1 MRKLMARK
9 NPIFILDILEKL
21 YEWRRPKTEAKYP
34 YNRETDTV
42 HLPSGIVAELK
53 EFLATGKKSKAIK
66 RIEELTG
73 VSLRISKDFV
83 DDLLK

>member
-1 MRKLMARK
+1 MVRK

-21 YEWRRPKTEAKYP
+21 YEWRRPKIKANYP

-42 HLPSGIVAELK
+42 HLPPEIIAELK
-53 EFLATGKKSKAIK
+53 EFLEAGEKPNALK
-66 RIEELTG
+66 RVAELTG
-73 VSLRISKDFV
+73 ASLRISKDFA

>member
-1 MRKLMARK
+1 MARK

-21 YEWRRPKTEAKYP
+21 YEWRRPKIKAKYP

-42 HLPSGIVAELK
+42 HLPPEIVTELK
-53 EFLATGKKSKAIK
+53 EILATGEKPKAIK
-66 RIEELTG
+66 RVAELTG
-73 VSLRISKDFV
+73 ASLRISKDFV